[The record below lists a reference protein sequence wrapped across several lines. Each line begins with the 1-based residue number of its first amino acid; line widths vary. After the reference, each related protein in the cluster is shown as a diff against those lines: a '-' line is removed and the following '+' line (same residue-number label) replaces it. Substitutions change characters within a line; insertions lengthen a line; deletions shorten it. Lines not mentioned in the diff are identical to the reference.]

1 MGDNNNCLSEY
12 VEHFY
17 YDSVFKFTNKEPINE
32 LQIMDKIN
40 TQQEAI
46 KQVKNGT
53 YIIGSVEANGL
64 VSFSATPSIQ
74 YNSQNARAEC
84 KHLAA
89 INPGTLFIFVKLSGG
104 EMVPNATVSI

>member
-1 MGDNNNCLSEY
+1 MNEELLNCADSTRRDFYDN
-12 VEHFY
+12 
-17 YDSVFKFTNKEPINE
+17 VFKIINKEPINE

-46 KQVKNGT
+46 QQVKNGT
-53 YIIGSVEANGL
+53 YIIGSVGANGL

-84 KHLAA
+84 KRLAA
-89 INPGTLFIFVKLSGG
+89 ISPGKLFIFVKLSGG
-104 EMVPNATVSI
+104 EMVPTATVSI